1 MSYSDT
7 PWTSTLAAG
16 LVGTVGGVLIGKYFG
31 MPSVPGAPGAIPAT
45 GIIKDTITYIP
56 HILLLFGLLADMV
69 TYDLVYVIPTI
80 VGLLS
85 VVLNYGMKYFW
96 AGVAEL
102 IETVFGATGYFPRV
116 NPRVALL
123 ASRRAAAAATGAP
136 AAPAAPTQAG
146 GGAFF
151 NEYDGCSL
159 QGLGFLASPYAPQ
172 TLVITATIFS
182 YLMFDL
188 ITNRG
193 WKNASATIIIFTAAY
208 FGQAF
213 TIGDCKVGDL
223 ELGKPLRALAA
234 LTEGLLFGGASFAV
248 VNTYFPER
256 LPSSTISPFPRRN
269 KSELKPNASGVLT
282 DSDGNPYI
290 CLPNGQCMPDL
301 SSDEAR
307 SRYAQQAA
315 ENLGTGGPA
324 MPGSCPS

>member
-1 MSYSDT
+1 MSYADT

-31 MPSVPGAPGAIPAT
+31 VPGMGSAPGALPAS
-45 GIIKDTITYIP
+45 GLIKDTITYIP

-85 VVLNYGMKYFW
+85 VVLNFGMKYFW
-96 AGVAEL
+96 AGVTDLVTTAMK
-102 IETVFGATGYFPRV
+102 A
-116 NPRVALL
+116 
-123 ASRRAAAAATGAP
+123 ASPETGARVVP
-136 AAPAAPTQAG
+136 SLSADVPTTNPFRG
-146 GGAFF
+146 GGRFF
-151 NEYDGCSL
+151 EAYDGCSL

-193 WKNASATIIIFTAAY
+193 WKNATATIVVFTMAY

-213 TIGDCKVGDL
+213 TIGDCQVGDMQL
-223 ELGKPLRALAA
+223 SKSMRAVAA
-234 LTEGLLFGGASFAV
+234 LTEGLLFGGSSFAV

-256 LPSSTISPFPRRN
+256 LPSATISPFPRKN
-269 KSELKPNASGVLT
+269 KSELKPNATGVMT
-282 DSDGNPYI
+282 DSDGNPYV

-301 SSDEAR
+301 SSMD
-307 SRYAQQAA
+307 SRTRFANIAAQ
-315 ENLGTGGPA
+315 NLGTGGAA
-324 MPGSCPS
+324 MPGNCPS